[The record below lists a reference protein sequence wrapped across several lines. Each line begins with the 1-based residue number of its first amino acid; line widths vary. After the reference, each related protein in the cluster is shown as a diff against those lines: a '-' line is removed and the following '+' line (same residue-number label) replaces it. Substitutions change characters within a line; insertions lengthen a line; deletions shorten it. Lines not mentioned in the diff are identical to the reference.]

1 MRRVL
6 LATVLAGLV
15 TGLTAGPA
23 LASSPVHNRS
33 SYASIE
39 AFWHSK
45 VRLSSTQFKLTTW
58 YVGVYPSS
66 RGTFSDLY
74 KEVDKCRLVSGHR
87 RCTLTSYSAGYRK
100 SLPADQFSY
109 DARHLATAHLDA
121 TYKLRT
127 FTRQGVAGPAFRV
140 TIVAD
145 WAGTGKLSRDGGTS
159 TYHSGC
165 LRFHNTFKD
174 RHRSATA
181 TGAINGKSLGTTS
194 DAFLSAGTSLV
205 IEHDCGS

>member
-6 LATVLAGLV
+6 LVMVLAGLV
-15 TGLTAGPA
+15 TVLTAGPA
-23 LASSPVHNRS
+23 LASPPVHSRS

-45 VRLSSTQFKLTTW
+45 VRLSATRFKLITW

-66 RGTFSDLY
+66 GGTVSDLY

-87 RCTLTSYSAGYRK
+87 RCTVVSYSAGYRN

-109 DARHLATAHLDA
+109 DARHLAAAHLDA

-127 FTRQGVAGPAFRV
+127 FTKQGVAGPAFRV
-140 TIVAD
+140 SVVAD
-145 WAGTGKLSRDGGTS
+145 WAGTGKVSRDGGTS

-165 LRFHNTFKD
+165 LLFHNTFKD
-174 RHRSATA
+174 RNRSATA
-181 TGAINGKSLGTTS
+181 TGAINGKSLGTTN
-194 DAFLSAGTSLV
+194 DAFLSAGTSLD
-205 IEHDCGS
+205 IEHDCAS